1 MLSSSPRAYRAA
13 LALADWL
20 VRDIRKELATQGHN
34 LSGSLSNSVQGKIT
48 SDDED
53 GFELDIEH
61 VKYGTYVNY
70 GVDASRIAYYPGSGR
85 KTSLY
90 IQALT
95 DWVQR
100 RGMATEEKAARGI
113 AFAIARTHK
122 KEGMPSRGS
131 YAFSGNGRRTG
142 FVTYTADQAEPDIE
156 QAILMLYELYT
167 EDEIDEMMN
176 EIANQFQDV
185 ISWS

>member
-1 MLSSSPRAYRAA
+1 MLGSSPRAYRAA
-13 LALADWL
+13 IALSDWL
-20 VRDIRKELATQGHN
+20 VREIRDELATQGHN
-34 LSGSLSNSVQGKIT
+34 LSGTLSSSVQGRIIDT
-48 SDDED
+48 ED
-53 GFELDIEH
+53 GFDLDIEH
-61 VKYGTYVNY
+61 VKYGAYVNY

-85 KTSLY
+85 GTSLY

-100 RGMATEEKAARGI
+100 RGMATEEKAARSI
-113 AFAIARTHK
+113 AFAIAKTHK
-122 KEGMPSRGS
+122 KEGLPSRGS

-156 QAILMLYELYT
+156 QAMLLLYELYT